1 MKEEKEEKEG
11 KEGKARGGVKSVL
24 EESGLVSV
32 RLVVSELDL
41 ALKGSKL
48 AGLLLS
54 ARVRALDD
62 GLLGLKQNQTYDEF
76 DVLSEGQRE
85 RKKKKKKKKKRK
97 EKKRNK
103 RAHLNVKEVQLDG
116 IIAINVLVGE
126 EELLLKHDDLVVVHS
141 LLTKGLVGVEPDG

>member
-85 RKKKKKKKKKRK
+85 RKKKKKKKRK

-141 LLTKGLVGVEPDG
+141 LLTKGLVGVEPNG

>member
-1 MKEEKEEKEG
+1 
-11 KEGKARGGVKSVL
+11 VKSVL

-85 RKKKKKKKKKRK
+85 RKKKKKKKRK

-126 EELLLKHDDLVVVHS
+126 EELLLEHDDLVVVHS
-141 LLTKGLVGVEPDG
+141 LLTKGLVGVEPNG

>member
-62 GLLGLKQNQTYDEF
+62 GLL
-76 DVLSEGQRE
+76 
-85 RKKKKKKKKKRK
+85 
-97 EKKRNK
+97 
-103 RAHLNVKEVQLDG
+103 
-116 IIAINVLVGE
+116 
-126 EELLLKHDDLVVVHS
+126 
-141 LLTKGLVGVEPDG
+141 